1 MRKILLLAVLTIGLF
16 CSWQVA
22 LAQKTITGKVT
33 DDKDGTTMP
42 GATVLVQGTT
52 IGTATDAQ
60 GAYKI
65 TVPSNGTTL
74 VFSMIGFN
82 SKSVAIGNQS
92 TINVRLQTQTAQLGE
107 VVVTAM
113 GITKKD
119 KALGYSAPT
128 VTSNEIIRT
137 SPTNFAMSL
146 YGKAPG
152 LRIASSPGGSTSGV
166 NMVIRGIS
174 SITGKT
180 QPLIVMDGVPI
191 RDGEFNNGNYWGDQ
205 RLRGTGMLD
214 INPEDVETISVLK
227 GASAAAL
234 YGSEAMNGV
243 ILVTTKNGKGKKGFT
258 VDVNASKTIDNIA
271 YLPEYQNERGAGAP
285 LNVNN
290 GGQDAAG
297 FVYADVNGQQMRQL
311 LGYSINFGPKFD
323 GKPIMSWDGVVRPYS
338 AQKNGYS
345 NLFQVAN
352 SSSINVAVSN
362 SSENS
367 NTRFSFTRQ
376 DNEGIS
382 MGSQDAKNIFNL
394 NSTFRFGKKVSL
406 DVLVN
411 YINQKVTNR
420 PYSIDR
426 MVNNFTGMM
435 GRFDN
440 GAWYMNKYQTSK
452 GYRYVT
458 GKGSQSLTP
467 SENIIYNGMRGDLM
481 DYVWRVKTNN
491 EQEFNDRLISNI
503 TVNYEIIKNL
513 KLRTRIATDI
523 TARKIEDRNRSE
535 IPVVFGYSGSF
546 GMSNYKDNTVYGDAL
561 LTYSKKL
568 TTDLEF
574 SVMGGY
580 TAKKQNFI
588 TTSASTNGG
597 LSTENRFDLS
607 STVNTLY
614 GGGSRGSFVSDAF
627 IGTTNFNYKD
637 YFYVEG
643 TVRRDRYSTM
653 NPDNN
658 AFVYPSVN
666 SSFILSEA
674 LSLPSF
680 INFAKLRGS
689 WGIVGSYPGQWD
701 ANVAYDQN
709 TLGVQSAGGKPI
721 LYTRIPTNMGNDGIR
736 PEKKHEIEFGLQARV
751 LNNRVNVDIS
761 YYNAQLRDQI
771 LPLTLP
777 ITTGASSIYTNIG
790 TMRNTGLEIGINGTV
805 VQTKDF
811 KWELGVN
818 WAINHNKIEKL
829 ANNATELMHADYDGN
844 AAVLKST
851 VGQPM
856 GDLYTHPI
864 LLNDKGQK
872 VVSSDGLYQVD
883 ADKMKKMG
891 NVMPKATGG
900 IFTTLTYKDFSLDA
914 MMDFRIGGY
923 VMPTGLNWMTSRG
936 LTKESTNFMDKA
948 HGGLSYYNPG
958 NDGNKAGVQFNGSTG
973 PNGETVYNDGMLL
986 DGVNL
991 DGSANTNVV
1000 SQAYY
1005 YWIVYNWGG
1014 PQYSP
1019 TTRYELF
1026 IKENTYFK
1034 MREIAVGYDLPK
1046 NLAHKIGAGKVRLSV
1061 FGRNLFYI
1069 YRTIKNMDSEAT
1081 TAGTRW
1087 YQNVNNAGQNPSTKT
1102 YGIMLRASF

>member
-22 LAQKTITGKVT
+22 VAQKTITGKVT
-33 DDKDGTTMP
+33 DDKDGTSMP

-65 TVPSNGTTL
+65 SVPANGTTL
-74 VFSMIGFN
+74 VFSMIGYN
-82 SKSVAIGNQS
+82 SKSVTIGNQS
-92 TINVRLQTQTAQLGE
+92 AINVRLQATTAQLGE

-119 KALGYSAPT
+119 KALGYSAPV
-128 VTSNEIIRT
+128 VTSNEIIKT

-152 LRIASSPGGSTSGV
+152 LRVASSPGGSTSGV

-214 INPEDVETISVLK
+214 INPEDIETISVLK

-234 YGSEAMNGV
+234 YGSEAVNGV

-258 VDVNASKTIDNIA
+258 VDVNASKSIDHIA

-290 GGQDAAG
+290 GGQDEAG
-297 FVYADVNGQQMRQL
+297 FVYANVNGTPTRQL

-323 GKPIMSWDGVVRPYS
+323 GKPIMSWDGVMRPYS
-338 AQKNGYS
+338 AQKDGYA
-345 NLFQVAN
+345 NLYQLANN
-352 SSSINVAVSN
+352 SSVNVAVSN
-362 SSENS
+362 SSENA
-367 NTRFSFTRQ
+367 NTRFSYTRQ

-382 MGSQDAKNIFNL
+382 MNSKEAKNIFNL
-394 NSTFRFGKKVSL
+394 NSTYRFGKKVSMDL
-406 DVLVN
+406 VVN
-411 YINQKVTNR
+411 YINSKVSNR

-440 GAWYMNKYQTSK
+440 GNWYMNKYQTSK

-458 GKGSQSLTP
+458 GSGQSLTP

-481 DYVWRVKTNN
+481 DYVWRVNTNN
-491 EQEFNDRLISNI
+491 QEEYNDRLISNL
-503 TVNYEIIKNL
+503 TLNYEIIKNL
-513 KLRTRIATDI
+513 KLRGRVATDI
-523 TARKIEDRNRSE
+523 TGRKIEDKNRSE
-535 IPVVFGYSGSF
+535 IPVAFGYSGSY
-546 GMSNYKDNTVYGDAL
+546 GLSNYKDNIFYGDLL
-561 LTYSKKL
+561 LTYTKKL
-568 TTDLEF
+568 VPDLEL

-580 TAKKQNFI
+580 TGKKQNYN
-588 TTSASTNGG
+588 TTGASTNGG

-607 STVNTLY
+607 SSVNTPWASASK
-614 GGGSRGSFVSDAF
+614 GEFVSDAF
-627 IGTTNFNYKD
+627 IGTVNFNYKD
-637 YFYVEG
+637 YLYLEG
-643 TVRRDRYSTM
+643 NVRRDRYSTM
-653 NPDNN
+653 APSNN
-658 AFVYPSVN
+658 TFTYPSLN

-674 LSLPSF
+674 LHLPSY
-680 INFAKLRGS
+680 INFAKLRAS
-689 WGIVGSYPGQWD
+689 WGIVGNYPEQYA
-701 ANVAYDQN
+701 ANVAYNQSS
-709 TLGVQSAGGKPI
+709 LGVQATGGQSV
-721 LYTRIPTNMGNDGIR
+721 LYTTLPGNFGNDGIR
-736 PEKKHEIEFGLQARV
+736 PEKKHEIEFGLQTRMF
-751 LNNRVNVDIS
+751 NNRMNLDIS
-761 YYNAQLRDQI
+761 YYNAQLQDQI

-777 ITTGASSIYTNIG
+777 ITTGASSVLTNIG
-790 TMRNTGLEIGINGTV
+790 TMRNTGIEIGINGSV
-805 VQTKDF
+805 IQTKDF
-811 KWELGVN
+811 KWELGIN
-818 WAINHNKIEKL
+818 WAMNRNKIEKL
-829 ANNATELMHADYDGN
+829 ANNATELLHADYDGN

-856 GDLYTHPI
+856 GDLYTHPV
-864 LLNDKGQK
+864 LLNSSGQK

-900 IFTTLTYKDFSLDA
+900 IFTTITYKDFSLDA
-914 MMDFRIGGY
+914 MLDFRIGGY

-936 LTKESTNFMDKA
+936 LTKESLTNMDEA
-948 HGGLSYYNPG
+948 HGGLSYYNPA
-958 NDGNKAGVQFNGSTG
+958 NDGSRPGVQFNGSTG
-973 PNGETVYNDGMLL
+973 PNGETVRHDGMLL

-991 DGSANTNVV
+991 DGTANTNVV

-1026 IKENTYFK
+1026 IKENNYLK
-1034 MREIAVGYDLPK
+1034 MRELAVGYDLPK
-1046 NLAHKIGAGKVRLSV
+1046 NICHKIGAGKLRLSV
-1061 FGRNLFYI
+1061 FGRNLFYV
-1069 YRTIKNMDSEAT
+1069 YRSIKNMDAEAT

-1102 YGIMLRASF
+1102 YGLMLRASF